1 MKPSVILYKILPDD
15 LLARLEQHFTVTQFN
30 RLTAEN
36 RPAFLQALEH
46 AEGLIGSGGQIDKAV
61 LDLAPKLRAV
71 STISVGYDNF
81 DVNAMTERGIVMM
94 HTPTVLTET
103 VADTVMA
110 LILSTA
116 RRVVEVANWAKSGQW
131 KGSVGSDLFG
141 LDVHHKTIGILGM
154 GRIGLALAQRANLG
168 FNMPVLYNDRQ
179 ANPTVESRFN
189 ARFCDLDTLLSE
201 SDFLCISLPLTP
213 QTHHLIGKDQLKKMK
228 PNAILINTGRGP
240 VIDEAALI
248 EALKA
253 GTIHGAGLDVYEK
266 EPLAADSELFRL
278 PNVVA
283 LPHIGSATHE
293 TRYNMSA
300 CAVDNL
306 ITALT
311 GTVEVNCVNA
321 QVLAK

>member
-110 LILSTA
+110 LILNTVTIKI
-116 RRVVEVANWAKSGQW
+116 VV
-131 KGSVGSDLFG
+131 
-141 LDVHHKTIGILGM
+141 
-154 GRIGLALAQRANLG
+154 
-168 FNMPVLYNDRQ
+168 
-179 ANPTVESRFN
+179 
-189 ARFCDLDTLLSE
+189 
-201 SDFLCISLPLTP
+201 SL
-213 QTHHLIGKDQLKKMK
+213 QI
-228 PNAILINTGRGP
+228 
-240 VIDEAALI
+240 
-248 EALKA
+248 
-253 GTIHGAGLDVYEK
+253 
-266 EPLAADSELFRL
+266 
-278 PNVVA
+278 
-283 LPHIGSATHE
+283 
-293 TRYNMSA
+293 
-300 CAVDNL
+300 
-306 ITALT
+306 
-311 GTVEVNCVNA
+311 
-321 QVLAK
+321 

>member
-36 RPAFLQALEH
+36 RPAFLQTLEH

-179 ANPTVESRFN
+179 ANPAVESRFN

>member
-103 VADTVMA
+103 VADTFMA

-179 ANPTVESRFN
+179 ANPAVESRFN

-266 EPLAADSELFRL
+266 EPLAPDSELFRL